1 MCVCC
6 RYSSDATPSPGADC
20 RFACMQDSVK
30 YGLCVRVCD
39 GVGIC
44 LPTAPAGGEGQKINK
59 ATSHVAQMSC
69 KFNTH
74 THKPTYK
81 HTHTKRKV

>member
-1 MCVCC
+1 MCLVCC

-44 LPTAPAGGEGQKINK
+44 LPTAPAGGEGKKNQQ
-59 ATSHVAQMSC
+59 SHKSRG
-69 KFNTH
+69 
-74 THKPTYK
+74 PDEL
-81 HTHTKRKV
+81 